1 MRPLPAR
8 RRLPRSPHGGQGVLE
23 FALVLPVF
31 LLLLMV
37 LFDFGRV
44 VYAQNAIS
52 QGARAATR
60 LASVSAPQSDAAI
73 RERARTM
80 AVGVTLPDSAITG
93 VGDQFYPDGT
103 AEGSRVVVHIT
114 IDVPLATPIIANILG
129 GSMTVEVT
137 SEDLVR
143 S

>member
-1 MRPLPAR
+1 MKPFPAR

-31 LLLLMV
+31 LLLLMI

-44 VYAQNAIS
+44 VYAQNAIT

-60 LASVSAPQSDAAI
+60 FASVSAPQGDAEI
-73 RERARTM
+73 RDRARAAAT
-80 AVGVTLPDSAITG
+80 GVSLVDSAITG
-93 VGDQFYPDGT
+93 EADQFYPEGT
-103 AEGSRVVVHIT
+103 AEGSRVVVRIT

-129 GSMTVEVT
+129 GSITVDVT

>member
-1 MRPLPAR
+1 MNLSAARQRARP
-8 RRLPRSPHGGQGVLE
+8 SPSGGQTMTE

-31 LLLLMV
+31 LLLLMI

-44 VYAQNAIS
+44 IYAQNAIT

-60 LASVSAPQSDAAI
+60 FASVSAPQSDAAI
-73 RERARTM
+73 RDRARAM
-80 AVGVTLPDSAITG
+80 APGVSLADTAIIG
-93 VGDQFYPDGT
+93 ESDQFYPEGT

-114 IDVPLATPIIANILG
+114 LDVPLATPIISNILG
-129 GSMTVEVT
+129 GSITVDVT